1 MKLGYDGLGRIHM
14 YFYCQFYCNIFYL
27 TLPLPYP
34 FLMKD
39 GKVELDSRSGDG
51 ARGVGEGGG
60 GRGGL
65 GEDVTYMYIII
76 SRSTFFK
83 SI

>member
-14 YFYCQFYCNIFYL
+14 YFYCQFYC
-27 TLPLPYP
+27 LPYP

-51 ARGVGEGGG
+51 ARGVGGGG
-60 GRGGL
+60 VRRGRYL
-65 GEDVTYMYIII
+65 HVYNH
-76 SRSTFFK
+76 RSINLQLQVNLTNLL
-83 SI
+83 

>member
-1 MKLGYDGLGRIHM
+1 M

-51 ARGVGEGGG
+51 ARGVGEGGVRR
-60 GRGGL
+60 GRYL
-65 GEDVTYMYIII
+65 HVYNHQ
-76 SRSTFFK
+76 
-83 SI
+83 SINLLQVNLTNLLHFNIWPLTN